1 MQAFN
6 KIREPDPTGT
16 TTGRIL
22 VSTGISIFGFLI
34 GIFQKWLDSMAVNE
48 LPELFQKLDLT
59 NYFGRLAVWIL
70 IASAIAVCAKSP
82 RRASLNCFLFFGCML
97 AGYYLYCQLVLGFLP
112 VSYMMVWAGMAV
124 ASLPLAYVCWYA
136 KGCGIPAI
144 VISAGILGVLL
155 AQAVLLVQG
164 IMVTHV
170 TEVITWLCALVLL
183 RRPWKEFL
191 AVIGLS
197 VPVAAVYQL
206 CIPYW
211 G

>member
-48 LPELFQKLDLT
+48 LPALFQKLDLT
-59 NYFGRLAVWIL
+59 NYFGRLAVWSL
-70 IASAIAVCAKSP
+70 LASAIAVCAKSP
-82 RRASLNCFLFFGCML
+82 RRASLNCFLFFACML

-124 ASLPLAYVCWYA
+124 AGDHGDACHGGHHLAVRPGA
-136 KGCGIPAI
+136 P
-144 VISAGILGVLL
+144 
-155 AQAVLLVQG
+155 AQAVVG
-164 IMVTHV
+164 IPGGGPVPPP
-170 TEVITWLCALVLL
+170 L
-183 RRPWKEFL
+183 RGRWCIVF
-191 AVIGLS
+191 
-197 VPVAAVYQL
+197 
-206 CIPYW
+206 CIPI
-211 G
+211 GDELG